1 VYTSFSFSKPKMS
14 SLSTFSTEQLL
25 VIQSLVSNALSGTPS
40 AAGKTQLGK
49 NGKPVKLTKSGKVSK
64 RTGKPTVH
72 ADFTKHILAAHKDD
86 VAAFKA
92 EHPDQKGAHLSFA
105 ANYRKEHAE
114 EFEAFKTKWSEE
126 HPKTDSDADVS
137 DASSDA
143 SGEAPAAVIA
153 DGVKVKKP
161 RAPLTQ
167 EHKDAMQAGR
177 QKKKAE
183 KEAAAAAAEAA
194 AKGDIAAPV
203 ALVVAAPAVAAPAAA
218 PAAAPVKK
226 QVKQAKKAEV
236 VAPVALP
243 LPESPKEVE
252 EEPEME
258 NIPFTHTVNG
268 VAKKYIRLGERR
280 TDGNHIWASADL
292 WENKKGQRGS
302 YVGVLQ
308 DDGKIDNTATE
319 PDVE

>member
-25 VIQSLVSNALSGTPS
+25 VIQTLVSNALSGTPS

-126 HPKTDSDADVS
+126 HPKTDSDADAS

-153 DGVKVKKP
+153 DGAKVKKP

-203 ALVVAAPAVAAPAAA
+203 APVVAAPAPAAA

-252 EEPEME
+252 EAEVEDE
-258 NIPFTHTVNG
+258 FIPFTLAG
-268 VAKKYIRLGERR
+268 KKYVRLGERR
-280 TDGNHIWASADL
+280 TDGNHIWASPDL
-292 WENKKGQRGS
+292 WENKKGQKGP
-302 YVGVLQ
+302 YVGILQ

-319 PDVE
+319 PEIE

>member
-1 VYTSFSFSKPKMS
+1 M
-14 SLSTFSTEQLL
+14 FSTEQLL

-72 ADFTKHILAAHKDD
+72 ADFTKHILAEHKDD

-114 EFEAFKTKWSEE
+114 EFEAFKMKWSEE
-126 HPKTDSDADVS
+126 HPKTDSDGDVS
-137 DASSDA
+137 DAASEDSGDA
-143 SGEAPAAVIA
+143 SAPAVIA
-153 DGVKVKKP
+153 DGEVKKA
-161 RAPLTQ
+161 RKPLTQ

-183 KEAAAAAAEAA
+183 KEAVAAAAEAA
-194 AKGDIAAPV
+194 AKGD
-203 ALVVAAPAVAAPAAA
+203 VAAPITASVVTAAVV
-218 PAAAPVKK
+218 PVKK
-226 QVKQAKKAEV
+226 QVKQAKKADGV
-236 VAPVALP
+236 IAAPAPAPAPSPAP
-243 LPESPKEVE
+243 LPESPKDEVE
-252 EEPEME
+252 EEPENE
-258 NIPFTHTVNG
+258 YIPFTLSG
-268 VAKKYIRLGERR
+268 KKYVRLGERR
-280 TDGNHIWASADL
+280 TDGNHIWASGDL
-292 WENKKGQRGS
+292 WENKKGQKGP

-308 DDGKIDNTATE
+308 DMPDGSSKIDTTATE
-319 PDVE
+319 PEIE

>member
-1 VYTSFSFSKPKMS
+1 MS

-25 VIQSLVSNALSGTPS
+25 VIQTLVSNALSGTPS

-126 HPKTDSDADVS
+126 HPKTDSDADAS

-153 DGVKVKKP
+153 DGAKVKKP

-203 ALVVAAPAVAAPAAA
+203 APVVAAPAPAAA

-252 EEPEME
+252 EAEVEDE
-258 NIPFTHTVNG
+258 FIPFTLAG
-268 VAKKYIRLGERR
+268 KKYVRYGERR
-280 TDGNHIWASADL
+280 TDGNHIWASGDL
-292 WENKKGQRGS
+292 WESKKGQKGP
-302 YVGVLQ
+302 YVGILQ

-319 PDVE
+319 PEIE

>member
-1 VYTSFSFSKPKMS
+1 MS

-126 HPKTDSDADVS
+126 HPKTDSDADAS

-143 SGEAPAAVIA
+143 SGEAEAPAAVIA
-153 DGVKVKKP
+153 DGAKVKKP

-203 ALVVAAPAVAAPAAA
+203 APVVAAPIVAAP
-218 PAAAPVKK
+218 AAPVKK

-252 EEPEME
+252 EAEEE
-258 NIPFTHTVNG
+258 VEGEYIPFTLAG
-268 VAKKYIRLGERR
+268 KKYVRYGERR
-280 TDGNHIWASADL
+280 TDGNHIWASPDL
-292 WENKKGQRGS
+292 WESKKGQKGP
-302 YVGVLQ
+302 YVGILQ

-319 PDVE
+319 PEIE

>member
-1 VYTSFSFSKPKMS
+1 MYTSFSFSKPKMS

-126 HPKTDSDADVS
+126 HPKTDSDADAS
-137 DASSDA
+137 DASSEA
-143 SGEAPAAVIA
+143 SGEAEAPAVVA
-153 DGVKVKKP
+153 DGAKVKKP

-194 AKGDIAAPV
+194 AKGD
-203 ALVVAAPAVAAPAAA
+203 VAAPAPVAAPVAA

-243 LPESPKEVE
+243 LPESPKVE
-252 EEPEME
+252 EEEVEQE
-258 NIPFTHTVNG
+258 NIPFTLAG
-268 VAKKYIRLGERR
+268 KKYIRLGERR
-280 TDGNHIWASADL
+280 TDGNHIWASGDL
-292 WENKKGQRGS
+292 WENKKGQRGT

-308 DDGKIDNTATE
+308 EMPDGSSKIDNTATE
-319 PDVE
+319 PEIE

>member
-1 VYTSFSFSKPKMS
+1 MS

-25 VIQSLVSNALSGTPS
+25 VIQTLVSNALSGTPS
-40 AAGKTQLGK
+40 AAGQTQLGK

-72 ADFTKHILAAHKDD
+72 ADFTKHILAEHKDD

-126 HPKTDSDADVS
+126 HPKTDSDADAS
-137 DASSDA
+137 DAAYED
-143 SGEAPAAVIA
+143 SGEAPAAVVA
-153 DGVKVKKP
+153 DGAKVKKP

-194 AKGDIAAPV
+194 AKGDVAAPIAAPV
-203 ALVVAAPAVAAPAAA
+203 VAAAA
-218 PAAAPVKK
+218 PVAAAAVPVKK
-226 QVKQAKKAEV
+226 QVKQAKKAETT
-236 VAPVALP
+236 APAPAPAPKAPEP
-243 LPESPKEVE
+243 LPASPKEEVE
-252 EEPEME
+252 EAE
-258 NIPFTHTVNG
+258 NEYIPFTLAG
-268 VAKKYIRLGERR
+268 KKYVRLGERR
-280 TDGNHIWASADL
+280 TDGNHIWASGDL
-292 WENKKGQRGS
+292 WENKKGQKGP

-319 PDVE
+319 PEIE

>member
-1 VYTSFSFSKPKMS
+1 MS

-25 VIQSLVSNALSGTPS
+25 VIQTLVSNALSGTPS

-126 HPKTDSDADVS
+126 HPKTDSDADAS
-137 DASSDA
+137 DASSEA
-143 SGEAPAAVIA
+143 SGEAEAPAVVA
-153 DGVKVKKP
+153 DGAKVKKP

-203 ALVVAAPAVAAPAAA
+203 AAPVVAA

-243 LPESPKEVE
+243 LPESPKVE
-252 EEPEME
+252 EEEVE
-258 NIPFTHTVNG
+258 GEYIPFTLSG
-268 VAKKYIRLGERR
+268 KKYVRFGERR
-280 TDGNHIWASADL
+280 TDGNHIWVSGDL
-292 WENKKGQRGS
+292 WESKKGQKGP
-302 YVGVLQ
+302 YVGILQ

-319 PDVE
+319 PEIE

>member
-1 VYTSFSFSKPKMS
+1 MS

-126 HPKTDSDADVS
+126 HPKTDSDVDAS

-143 SGEAPAAVIA
+143 EAPAAVIA
-153 DGVKVKKP
+153 DGAKVKKP

-167 EHKDAMQAGR
+167 ERKDAMQAGR

-203 ALVVAAPAVAAPAAA
+203 APAAA
-218 PAAAPVKK
+218 PVPAPAAPAAPVKK

-292 WENKKGQRGS
+292 WENKKGQKGP
-302 YVGVLQ
+302 YVGILQ

-319 PDVE
+319 PEIE